1 MVLLRR
7 PRRNVLIGSGATADF
22 SGRNKKCVYLL
33 NHEDARRAMSRRSSP
48 CLAAAA
54 VAFANP
60 FKSKII
66 SSDDS
71 VLEITVPGDHFMKI
85 TNFTQDGGTDR
96 AVVEV
101 VLPGDTENGGTTNV
115 LTATRIDFSTGSNA
129 QNSPEIGNRVTI
141 AGPAIVRIR
150 PVVGAKLF
158 ITYKKER
165 DEGSGGG
172 GGGGGGSPT
181 PIPIF
186 SPTPTTATP
195 TALRS
200 SLSHH
205 ASLSLSAGA
214 GLPSTRQSPSILP
227 ASI

>member
-1 MVLLRR
+1 MKMLAVRCLVAFTLL
-7 PRRNVLIGSGATADF
+7 VAVT
-22 SGRNKKCVYLL
+22 
-33 NHEDARRAMSRRSSP
+33 
-48 CLAAAA
+48 

-85 TNFTQDGGTDR
+85 TNFTQDGGLVTDR

-101 VLPGDTENGGTTNV
+101 TLPGDTENGGTTNV

-129 QNSPEIGNRVTI
+129 QNAPEIGNRVTI
-141 AGPAIVRIR
+141 AGPARVRIR

-172 GGGGGGSPT
+172 GGGASPT
-181 PIPIF
+181 AIPIF
-186 SPTPTTATP
+186 SPTPTP
-195 TALRS
+195 TA
-200 SLSHH
+200 
-205 ASLSLSAGA
+205 
-214 GLPSTRQSPSILP
+214 SPTCTP
-227 ASI
+227 GPPFF

>member
-1 MVLLRR
+1 MKMLAVRCLVALS
-7 PRRNVLIGSGATADF
+7 L
-22 SGRNKKCVYLL
+22 
-33 NHEDARRAMSRRSSP
+33 
-48 CLAAAA
+48 LAAAA

-66 SSDDS
+66 SGNDS

-101 VLPGDTENGGTTNV
+101 TLPGDTENGGTTNV

-158 ITYKKER
+158 ISYKKER
-165 DEGSGGG
+165 DEGSGGEAG
-172 GGGGGGSPT
+172 VE
-181 PIPIF
+181 
-186 SPTPTTATP
+186 
-195 TALRS
+195 ALAQRRFRS
-200 SLSHH
+200 SVPRLLLRLHRPAPQVLLFSHH
-205 ASLSLSAGA
+205 A
-214 GLPSTRQSPSILP
+214 PSSDFQPRVLT
-227 ASI
+227 

>member
-1 MVLLRR
+1 MRTLTVRFF
-7 PRRNVLIGSGATADF
+7 VAAF
-22 SGRNKKCVYLL
+22 V
-33 NHEDARRAMSRRSSP
+33 
-48 CLAAAA
+48 LAAAA

-66 SSDDS
+66 SSSDS
-71 VLEITVPGDHFMKI
+71 VVEITVPGDHFMKI

-96 AVVEV
+96 GVVEV
-101 VLPGDTENGGTTNV
+101 VLPGDTENGGATNV
-115 LTATRIDFSTGSNA
+115 LTAARIDFSTGSNA
-129 QNSPEIGNRVTI
+129 QNAPEISNRVTI

-158 ITYKKER
+158 ITYRKER

-186 SPTPTTATP
+186 SPTPTP
-195 TALRS
+195 TA
-200 SLSHH
+200 
-205 ASLSLSAGA
+205 
-214 GLPSTRQSPSILP
+214 SPTCTPGPPFFTPCPFL
-227 ASI
+227 

>member
-1 MVLLRR
+1 MKMLAVRCLVAFTL
-7 PRRNVLIGSGATADF
+7 
-22 SGRNKKCVYLL
+22 
-33 NHEDARRAMSRRSSP
+33 
-48 CLAAAA
+48 LAAVT

-101 VLPGDTENGGTTNV
+101 VLPGDTENGGSTNV
-115 LTATRIDFSTGSNA
+115 LTATRIDFSTGVNA
-129 QNSPEIGNRVTI
+129 QNAPEIGNRVTI
-141 AGPAIVRIR
+141 AGPAIVKIT
-150 PVVGAKLF
+150 PIVGAKLF

-172 GGGGGGSPT
+172 GGGASPT
-181 PIPIF
+181 VIPIF
-186 SPTPTTATP
+186 SPTPGVTP
-195 TALRS
+195 TPTPTPFIFPTPF
-200 SLSHH
+200 
-205 ASLSLSAGA
+205 G
-214 GLPSTRQSPSILP
+214 G
-227 ASI
+227 

>member
-1 MVLLRR
+1 MKMLAMRCLVALSLL
-7 PRRNVLIGSGATADF
+7 V
-22 SGRNKKCVYLL
+22 
-33 NHEDARRAMSRRSSP
+33 
-48 CLAAAA
+48 AAA

-101 VLPGDTENGGTTNV
+101 VLPGDTENGGSTNV
-115 LTATRIDFSTGSNA
+115 LTATRIDFSTGANA
-129 QNSPEIGNRVTI
+129 QNAPEIGNRVTI
-141 AGPAIVRIR
+141 AGPAIVKIT
-150 PVVGAKLF
+150 PIVGAKLF

-172 GGGGGGSPT
+172 GGGASPT
-181 PIPIF
+181 VIPIF
-186 SPTPTTATP
+186 SPTPGVTP
-195 TALRS
+195 TPTPTPFIFPTPF
-200 SLSHH
+200 
-205 ASLSLSAGA
+205 G
-214 GLPSTRQSPSILP
+214 G
-227 ASI
+227 